1 MGFAQSGNSS
11 LGFVAMR
18 VLIIGCGYV
27 GLPLAAELAAAG
39 HTVFGLQRTPDDGE
53 LARHGVTPVI
63 ADIVQPATL
72 RNLPSNLDWVVN
84 TVSSSKGGV
93 EEYRRVYLDGTRHLI
108 ARLGQPS
115 LRKYICTS
123 STSVYGQT
131 DGEVITEGSPTQ
143 PQSETSRIL
152 VETEQLLASAARQS
166 GFPAVT
172 LRVAGIYG
180 PERGHLFQQYL
191 RGEARLDGDGL
202 RLLNMIHRDD
212 VIRAIVS
219 ALERGVPGQVYNV
232 ADDEPVTQR
241 EFFSWLSDQLHMPM
255 PPSADPLE
263 RATRKRGVTNKRVS
277 NRKLRLELNCELKY
291 PTFRQGYSA
300 EIARLQAA
308 GKGPVGP
315 G

>member
-1 MGFAQSGNSS
+1 
-11 LGFVAMR
+11 MR

-27 GLPLAAELAAAG
+27 GLPLAAELVKAG
-39 HTVFGLQRTPDDGE
+39 HTVFGLRRTADDGK
-53 LARHGVTPVI
+53 LARHGIAPII
-63 ADIVQPATL
+63 ADIVQPETL
-72 RNLPSNLDWVVN
+72 QNLPSDLDWVVN

-108 ARLGQPS
+108 ARLSGAS
-115 LRKYICTS
+115 LRKYVYTS

-131 DGEVITEGSPTQ
+131 DGAMITEDSPAE

-152 VETEQLLASAARQS
+152 VETEQVLASAARQS

-180 PERGHLFQQYL
+180 PARGHLFQQYL
-191 RGEARLDGDGL
+191 KGEARLDGDGS

-212 VIRAIVS
+212 VIRAIIT

-232 ADDEPVTQR
+232 ADNEPVTQR
-241 EFFSWLSDQLHMPM
+241 EFFAWLSDQLHMPM
-255 PPSADPLE
+255 PPSADPAE

-277 NRKLRLELNCELKY
+277 NRKLRLELACELKY
-291 PTFRQGYSA
+291 PTFRQGYLA
-300 EIARLQAA
+300 EIARLRAT
-308 GKGPVGP
+308 GGWPVGP